1 MGFNQMDTYSF
12 LQQKGWKE
20 NNFDK
25 KHLLSIRDMQID
37 RHCQNFLMG
46 DKIKVFEQEC

>member
-12 LQQKGWKE
+12 PTKGMKG

-37 RHCQNFLMG
+37 RRCQNFLMG
-46 DKIKVFEQEC
+46 NKMEVFQQEC